1 MCTATWMLT
10 SSGYQIYFNR
20 DEQKGRQ
27 EALPPTRFDN
37 TGTEFVMPVDPVG
50 GGSWIAMNE
59 HGLSLCLLNFYQGK
73 MPQHPLISRGLLI
86 KQLANCR
93 TAHEALATLDT
104 VPLLHYAPFSLMLFD
119 PTLTQSHGEV
129 LGMCWNGISLSTI
142 TPQAPMVS
150 SGVDLHNVTAHRQG
164 EYLRYVEHGV
174 TAESLR
180 AFHASHVPRDEL
192 LAFKRNACHS
202 HLSACMHRADAHTVS
217 FTHIEVTPQLL
228 TMNYLAGSL
237 CDDKNCEK
245 REINGNKTP
254 TSSFLLVRKMITAP
268 AELII

>member
-1 MCTATWMLT
+1 
-10 SSGYQIYFNR
+10 
-20 DEQKGRQ
+20 
-27 EALPPTRFDN
+27 
-37 TGTEFVMPVDPVG
+37 
-50 GGSWIAMNE
+50 
-59 HGLSLCLLNFYQGK
+59 
-73 MPQHPLISRGLLI
+73 
-86 KQLANCR
+86 
-93 TAHEALATLDT
+93 
-104 VPLLHYAPFSLMLFD
+104 MLFD

-245 REINGNKTP
+245 RGINGNKTP
-254 TSSFLLVRKMITAP
+254 TSSFLLVRKMITAQ